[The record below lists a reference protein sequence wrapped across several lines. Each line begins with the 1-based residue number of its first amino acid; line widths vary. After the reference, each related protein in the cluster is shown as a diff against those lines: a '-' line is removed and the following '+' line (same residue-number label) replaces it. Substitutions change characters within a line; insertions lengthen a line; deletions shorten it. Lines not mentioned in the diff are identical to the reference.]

1 MSWAAVIGSPIE
13 HSLSPVLHRAAWD
26 SLEIPQ
32 SWVYRRV
39 EVTEDDLPSF
49 MSGLDATCVGLSV
62 TMPCKQAIIP
72 LCDAVDPLAGAVGA
86 VNTVI
91 NAGGLLTGFNTDVHG
106 MVAAIRQARSHVGLP
121 APRSAVVLGARASAS
136 SALAALGTLG
146 VTDIQVAA
154 RRFGGP
160 GSVVMAATKLGLG
173 IEHIL
178 WTRDDDVD
186 AAICQADIVISTM
199 PAGVTDDLASR
210 IMSKGLVP
218 QANAT
223 LLDIVY
229 SPLDTPLVQAWRHSG
244 GVIAHGL
251 DMLLHQAA
259 LQVQLM
265 TGREPDLSVME
276 RALREALPSGAENS
290 SARQQRAGL

>member
-1 MSWAAVIGSPIE
+1 MTWAAVIGSPID

-26 SLEIPQ
+26 SLGIPA
-32 SWVYRRV
+32 SWTYRRE
-39 EVTEDDLPSF
+39 EVTEETLPAF
-49 MSGLDATCVGLSV
+49 VATLDNDCLGLSV
-62 TMPCKQAIIP
+62 TMPCKQAVMP
-72 LCDAVDPLAGAVGA
+72 LCDAVDPLAQAVGA

-106 MVAAIRQARSHVGLP
+106 MVAAIRQARAHQDLP
-121 APRSAVVLGARASAS
+121 APSRALVLGARASAS

-160 GSVVMAATKLGLG
+160 GSAVLAATRLGLTL
-173 IEHIL
+173 EHVL
-178 WTRDDDVD
+178 WTRDEDV
-186 AAICQADIVISTM
+186 AAALSQADIVISTM
-199 PAGVTDDLASR
+199 PAGVTDELAAR
-210 IMSKGLVP
+210 ITAGEVRIGP
-218 QANAT
+218 HAT

-229 SPLDTPLVQAWRHSG
+229 SPLNTPLVVAWRKAG
-244 GVIAHGL
+244 GVVAHGL

-265 TGREPDLSVME
+265 TGREPDLQAMHT
-276 RALREALPSGAENS
+276 ALQAALPGQHADASLG
-290 SARQQRAGL
+290 R